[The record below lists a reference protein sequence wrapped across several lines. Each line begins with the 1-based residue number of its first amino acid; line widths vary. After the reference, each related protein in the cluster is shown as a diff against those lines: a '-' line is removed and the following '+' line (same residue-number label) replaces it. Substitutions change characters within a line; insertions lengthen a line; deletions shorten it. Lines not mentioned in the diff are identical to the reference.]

1 LICHEGTKAQSF
13 FVSSEFGKF
22 KQIFQSLISQSL
34 AKNFKKALRLRGF
47 ARLKNLREINSL
59 QSTKNLEP

>member
-1 LICHEGTKAQSF
+1 LFQANLANLSRF
-13 FVSSEFGKF
+13 
-22 KQIFQSLISQSL
+22 FQSLIPQSL

-47 ARLKNLREINSL
+47 ARLKNLREINSV